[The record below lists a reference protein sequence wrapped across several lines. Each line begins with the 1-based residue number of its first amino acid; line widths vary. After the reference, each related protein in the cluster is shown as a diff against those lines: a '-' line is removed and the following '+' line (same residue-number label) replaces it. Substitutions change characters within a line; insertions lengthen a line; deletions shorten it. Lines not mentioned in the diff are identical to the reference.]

1 LPAPVSSTGNPE
13 YAGANVGHP
22 SSSSRP
28 FDASDLSNP
37 SIPTKPLIPQISDI
51 SILGSP
57 YPSDSEL

>member
-1 LPAPVSSTGNPE
+1 MKFANASQLHRKSGVRWGE
-13 YAGANVGHP
+13 GAP

-51 SILGSP
+51 SILGSLL
-57 YPSDSEL
+57 SL